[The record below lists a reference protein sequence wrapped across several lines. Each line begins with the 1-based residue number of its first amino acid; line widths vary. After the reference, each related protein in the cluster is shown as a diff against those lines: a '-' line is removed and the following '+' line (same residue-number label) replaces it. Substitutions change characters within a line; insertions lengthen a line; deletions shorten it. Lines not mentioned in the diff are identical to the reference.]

1 MQQYF
6 SKKRENDILYL
17 DSCDFHHIKNV
28 MRIKSHDSV
37 IVGYDGIL
45 YMCLM
50 NEDLKSV
57 TIKSVYK
64 ESDDAKVIVYMP
76 VLSDEKMS
84 FIIEK
89 GTEMG
94 VTKFVPVQYER
105 CKFVIN
111 KDKVSKKLER
121 YNKIAKEASEQ
132 ARRTRVTEVSDIIKV
147 DTIDKIDG
155 VNIVCSLD
163 KDNVKRIKEVLN
175 DKTICD
181 TISIAFGPEG
191 GLTSKE
197 ESVLVNK
204 GFIKTSL
211 GSNVLRTETVLI
223 AVCSIINYVKGE

>member
-6 SKKRENDILYL
+6 SKKREKDILYL
-17 DSCDFHHIKNV
+17 EEVDFHHIKNV
-28 MRIKSHDSV
+28 MRIKENDDV
-37 IVGYDGIL
+37 IVNFEGISYL
-45 YMCLM
+45 CKM
-50 NEDLKSV
+50 NKDLRSAC
-57 TIKSVYK
+57 IISIFK
-64 ESDDAKVIVYMP
+64 ESSNFNVIAYIP

-94 VTKFVPVQYER
+94 VTKFIPVQYER
-105 CKFVIN
+105 CKFIIN
-111 KDKVSKKLER
+111 KDKVNKKIER
-121 YNKIAKEASEQ
+121 YNKIAKSASEQ
-132 ARRTRVTEVSDIIKV
+132 SRRTIIPEVTNIIKV
-147 DTIDKIDG
+147 DSVTSCNG

-163 KDNVKRIKEVLN
+163 KENVKRIKEVLN

-197 ESVLVNK
+197 EQLLESK

-211 GSNVLRTETVLI
+211 GENVLRTETVI
-223 AVCSIINYVKGE
+223 INVCSIINYIKEW